1 MLNDQELLRYSRQ
14 ILLQHVDID
23 GQLRLKQ
30 SRALIVG
37 LGGLGAP
44 VALYLA
50 AAGVGELHLADF
62 DTVDL
67 TNLQRQIIHDTDSVG
82 LSKVDSALRRLT
94 AVNPEVR
101 LVPHPTAMDED
112 SLAAAVAAV
121 DLVLD
126 CSDNFSTRTAV
137 NAACVVAGKP
147 LVSGAAIRL
156 EGQLSVFDPRRP
168 ESPCY
173 HCLYGHGSEAELTCS
188 EAGVLGPLVGLV
200 GSLQALEALKLL
212 AGFGEPL
219 VGRLLLIDALGTRFR
234 ELRVKRDRLAVSV
247 VTSMREAPVGVLD
260 SGVGGLSVLGEIRRL
275 LPDESLLYV
284 ADCGHIPYG
293 EKTPEY
299 IRQRC
304 AIIADFLLGQGAK
317 ALVVACNTATVAAVA
332 DLRRD
337 FPSGPSSAWSRRS
350 SRPPPLPAAALSACW
365 PPPVPCR
372 APSSPPCSTV
382 SPPMCRS
389 SLNHARGWWS

>member
-1 MLNDQELLRYSRQ
+1 MLSDNELLRYSRQ
-14 ILLQHVDID
+14 ILLPQIDVD
-23 GQLRLKQ
+23 GQLRLKD
-30 SRALIVG
+30 SRVLIVG

-82 LSKVDSALRRLT
+82 VSKVDSAIARLM
-94 AVNPEVR
+94 AINPDVT
-101 LVPHPTAMDED
+101 LVAHRQALDAD
-112 SLAAAVAAV
+112 SLDAAVAAV

-126 CSDNFSTRTAV
+126 CCDNFGTREAV
-137 NAACVVAGKP
+137 NAACVAAKKP

-156 EGQLSVFDPRRP
+156 EGQLSVFDPRRE

-188 EAGVLGPLVGLV
+188 EAGVVGPLVGLV

-234 ELRVKRDRLAVSV
+234 ELRVKRDPQCAVCGV
-247 VTSMREAPVGVLD
+247 VHG
-260 SGVGGLSVLGEIRRL
+260 
-275 LPDESLLYV
+275 
-284 ADCGHIPYG
+284 
-293 EKTPEY
+293 
-299 IRQRC
+299 
-304 AIIADFLLGQGAK
+304 
-317 ALVVACNTATVAAVA
+317 
-332 DLRRD
+332 
-337 FPSGPSSAWSRRS
+337 
-350 SRPPPLPAAALSACW
+350 
-365 PPPVPCR
+365 
-372 APSSPPCSTV
+372 
-382 SPPMCRS
+382 
-389 SLNHARGWWS
+389 